1 MKSLVSFIKES
12 TKENKSSNKYYT
24 LSFSGI
30 DGGAECVSK
39 IVKLCEYNAINKLT
53 ADNGSTVKIE
63 VSDSK
68 FDAIKKIIDTV
79 NDFISSIP
87 NDKHD
92 DIAEQLNK
100 LSSQVEKIENVIKP
114 DEEPTEQPTE
124 EPAEKQENKDKE
136 EGE

>member
-92 DIAEQLNK
+92 DIAEQLDK
-100 LSSQVEKIENVIKP
+100 LSSQIEKIEDVVKP
-114 DEEPTEQPTE
+114 DDEPEEQPTE
-124 EPAEKQENKDKE
+124 EPKEKKDKE

>member
-30 DGGAECVSK
+30 DGGAECISK

-92 DIAEQLNK
+92 DIAEQLDK
-100 LSSQVEKIENVIKP
+100 LSSQIEKIEDVVKP
-114 DEEPTEQPTE
+114 DDEPEEQPTE
-124 EPAEKQENKDKE
+124 EPKEKNDKE

>member
-53 ADNGSTVKIE
+53 SDNGSTVKIE

-68 FDAIKKIIDTV
+68 SDAIKKVIDTV

-92 DIAEQLNK
+92 DIAEQLDK
-100 LSSQVEKIENVIKP
+100 LSSQVEKIENTIKP
-114 DEEPTEQPTE
+114 DDEPEERPTEGPE
-124 EPAEKQENKDKE
+124 EKKDKE

>member
-92 DIAEQLNK
+92 DIAEQLDK
-100 LSSQVEKIENVIKP
+100 LSSQIEKIEDVVKP
-114 DEEPTEQPTE
+114 DDEPEEQPTE
-124 EPAEKQENKDKE
+124 EPKEKNDKE

>member
-1 MKSLVSFIKES
+1 MKSLVSFIKEN

-92 DIAEQLNK
+92 DIAEQLDK
-100 LSSQVEKIENVIKP
+100 LSSQIEKIEDVVKP
-114 DEEPTEQPTE
+114 DDEPEEQPTE
-124 EPAEKQENKDKE
+124 EPKEKKDKE

>member
-12 TKENKSSNKYYT
+12 TKENKPSNKYYT

-92 DIAEQLNK
+92 DIAEQLDK
-100 LSSQVEKIENVIKP
+100 LSSQVEKIEDAVKP
-114 DEEPTEQPTE
+114 DDEPEEQPTE
-124 EPAEKQENKDKE
+124 EPKEKKEKE